1 MGVFLVELGVLL
13 LALALLGAIARRV
26 DLSPIPFFLLAGLVL
41 GEGGI
46 HDVAATEEFIGTAG
60 EIGVLLLLLM
70 LGLEFSAAE
79 FTATLRRHA
88 DSGLVDLLLNAP
100 VGFVAGLLLGY
111 EWQACLALAGITWI
125 SSSGIV
131 ARLLSDLG
139 RMGHRETP
147 VVLSVLVLEDI
158 AMAIY
163 LPLLV
168 VILAG
173 GNALAAGGAVATA
186 LGLVVIVLLSTR
198 LLGHHLGRLLGHQED
213 EQVLLRVLG
222 LMLVVAGVAHLVDAS
237 AAVGAFL
244 VGLAIPAPTAD
255 RARSVLRPL
264 RDLFAAMFF
273 LSFGLEV
280 APSSLTPYL
289 LPAFILGVVSSL
301 TKIVSGGYAAARAG
315 VGRRGRLRAGGAL
328 VARGEFSIVIAG
340 LAASAGHAELGP
352 LASAYVV
359 LLGVVGPVIARFADQ
374 VPTSWRRASA
384 GTVLASVDDSDG
396 AAADPSP
403 ARRAGPYRRRRRN
416 RG

>member
-46 HDVAATEEFIGTAG
+46 HDVASTEEFIGAAG

-79 FTATLRRHA
+79 FTSTLRRHA
-88 DSGLVDLLLNAP
+88 GSGLVDLLLNAP
-100 VGFVAGLLLGY
+100 VGFVAGLVLGY

-131 ARLLSDLG
+131 ARLLNDLG

-147 VVLSVLVLEDI
+147 AVLSVLVLEDI
-158 AMAIY
+158 AMAVY

-168 VILAG
+168 VILTG
-173 GNALAAGGAVATA
+173 GNALAAAVAVAAA
-186 LGLVVIVLLSTR
+186 LGLVVVVLVSTR

-222 LMLVVAGVAHLVDAS
+222 LMLVVAGVTQLVDAS

-244 VGLAIPAPTAD
+244 VGLAIPAPTAH
-255 RARSVLRPL
+255 RARTVLRPL

-289 LPAFILGVVSSL
+289 LPALILGVVSSL
-301 TKIVSGGYAAARAG
+301 TKIVSGGYAAGRAG
-315 VGRRGRLRAGGAL
+315 VGSRGRLRAGGAL

-340 LAASAGHAELGP
+340 LAASAGYVELGP

-374 VPTSWRRASA
+374 APTSWRRVSS
-384 GTVLASVDDSDG
+384 GTTPAPMGDSHG
-396 AAADPSP
+396 AAADSPPSHQ
-403 ARRAGPYRRRRRN
+403 ARPHRRRRGR

>member
-1 MGVFLVELGVLL
+1 MEVFLVELGVLL
-13 LALALLGAIARRV
+13 LALALLGSLARRV
-26 DLSPIPFFLLAGLVL
+26 DLSPIPFFLVAGLVL

-46 HDVAATEEFIGTAG
+46 RDLAATQDFVEAAG

-100 VGFVAGLLLGY
+100 VGFVAGLVLGY

-131 ARLLSDLG
+131 ARLLGDLN
-139 RMGHRETP
+139 RMGNRETP

-158 AMAIY
+158 AMAVY

-168 VILAG
+168 VIISG
-173 GNALAAGGAVATA
+173 GSALAAVVAVAIA
-186 LGLVVIVLLSTR
+186 LGLVTIVLVSTR
-198 LLGHHLGRLLGHQED
+198 AVGPHLGRLLGHRDD
-213 EQVLLRVLG
+213 EQLLLRVLG
-222 LMLVVAGVAHLVDAS
+222 LMLVVAGLTHLVDAS

-244 VGLAIPAPTAD
+244 VGLAIPDSTAV

-280 APSSLTPYL
+280 APASLTPYVV
-289 LPAFILGVVSSL
+289 PALVLGGLSVV
-301 TKIVSGGYAAARAG
+301 TKLVSGGYAAARAG
-315 VGRRGRLRAGGAL
+315 IGRRGRLRAGSAL

-340 LAASAGHAELGP
+340 LAATAGYSEIGP

-359 LLGVVGPVIARFADQ
+359 LLGVAGPLLTRFAGRL
-374 VPTSWRRASA
+374 PTTPPPPPTADAGRRP
-384 GTVLASVDDSDG
+384 GG
-396 AAADPSP
+396 A
-403 ARRAGPYRRRRRN
+403 
-416 RG
+416 

>member
-1 MGVFLVELGVLL
+1 VGVFLVELGVLL
-13 LALALLGAIARRV
+13 LALALLAGLARRM
-26 DLSPIPFFLLAGLVL
+26 DLSAIPFFLLAGLML

-46 HDVAATEEFIGTAG
+46 HDVAATAEFVRAAG

-88 DSGLVDLLLNAP
+88 GSGLVDFLLNAP
-100 VGFVAGLLLGY
+100 VGFAAGLLLGY
-111 EWQACLALAGITWI
+111 EWQACVALAGVTWI
-125 SSSGIV
+125 SSSGII
-131 ARLLSDLG
+131 ARLLSDLN

-158 AMAIY
+158 AMAVY
-163 LPLLV
+163 LPVLV

-173 GNALAAGGAVATA
+173 GSALAGVLAVATA
-186 LGLVVIVLLSTR
+186 LGLVTLVLVSTR
-198 LLGHHLGRLLGHQED
+198 VFGHHLGRLLGHDED

-222 LMLVVAGVAHLVDAS
+222 LMLVVAGVTHLVDAS

-244 VGLAIPAPTAD
+244 VGLAIPGSTAE

-264 RDLFAAMFF
+264 RDLFAALFF

-280 APSSLTPYL
+280 APSSLTPYV
-289 LPAFILGVVSSL
+289 LPALILGVVSSL
-301 TKIVSGGYAAARAG
+301 TKIASGAYAAARAG
-315 VGRRGRLRAGGAL
+315 VGKRGRLRAGGAL

-340 LAASAGHAELGP
+340 LAVSAGYSEMGP

-359 LLGVVGPVIARFADQ
+359 LLGLAGPLVARFADQ
-374 VPTSWRRASA
+374 IPAARP
-384 GTVLASVDDSDG
+384 GT
-396 AAADPSP
+396 AAVGEP
-403 ARRAGPYRRRRRN
+403 
-416 RG
+416 

>member
-1 MGVFLVELGVLL
+1 MGVFLVELGVVL

-46 HDVAATEEFIGTAG
+46 HDVAATEDFIGAAG

-79 FTATLRRHA
+79 FTSTLRRHA

-131 ARLLSDLG
+131 ARLLNDLG

-147 VVLSVLVLEDI
+147 AVLSVLVLEDI
-158 AMAIY
+158 AMAVY

-173 GNALAAGGAVATA
+173 GSALAAVVAVAIA
-186 LGLVVIVLLSTR
+186 LGLVVVVLVSTR

-222 LMLVVAGVAHLVDAS
+222 LMLVVAGVTHLVDAS

-244 VGLAIPAPTAD
+244 VGLAIPGATAD

-280 APSSLTPYL
+280 APASLTPV
-289 LPAFILGVVSSL
+289 PAPG
-301 TKIVSGGYAAARAG
+301 AAP
-315 VGRRGRLRAGGAL
+315 GRRLVPDEDRLRWLRGRARRRRSSWPPACRRSSRGSRRVLHRHRRAGRLRRLHRTGAAGFG
-328 VARGEFSIVIAG
+328 VRRSARCGGSGDRPVRRPG
-340 LAASAGHAELGP
+340 SDL
-352 LASAYVV
+352 LAS
-359 LLGVVGPVIARFADQ
+359 GPGRDH
-374 VPTSWRRASA
+374 P
-384 GTVLASVDDSDG
+384 
-396 AAADPSP
+396 
-403 ARRAGPYRRRRRN
+403 GP
-416 RG
+416 RGRQRWCGR

>member
-1 MGVFLVELGVLL
+1 VGVFLVELGVLL
-13 LALALLGAIARRV
+13 LALALLAALARRV
-26 DLSPIPFFLLAGLVL
+26 DLSPIPFFLLAGLML
-41 GEGGI
+41 GDGGI
-46 HDVAATEEFIGTAG
+46 RDITATEDFVQAAG

-100 VGFVAGLLLGY
+100 IGFVAGVVLGY

-131 ARLLSDLG
+131 ARLLGDLN

-147 VVLSVLVLEDI
+147 AVLSVLVLEDI
-158 AMAIY
+158 AMAVY
-163 LPLLV
+163 LPVLV
-168 VILAG
+168 VVLAG
-173 GNALAAGGAVATA
+173 GSPLAAVVAVVIA
-186 LGLVVIVLLSTR
+186 LGLVTVVLASAR
-198 LLGHHLGRLLGHQED
+198 FLGPHLGRLLGHPED

-222 LMLVVAGVAHLVDAS
+222 LMLVVAGVTHVVDAS

-244 VGLAIPAPTAD
+244 VGLAIPGATAD
-255 RARSVLRPL
+255 RARAVLRPL

-280 APSSLTPYL
+280 APASLTPYL
-289 LPAFILGVVSSL
+289 VPALALGIVSSL
-301 TKIVSGGYAAARAG
+301 GKIASGGYAAARAG
-315 VGRRGRLRAGGAL
+315 VGTRGQLRAGGAL

-340 LAASAGHAELGP
+340 LAATAGHAEVGP

-359 LLGVVGPVIARFADQ
+359 LLGVTGPLLARFADR
-374 VPTSWRRASA
+374 VPIS
-384 GTVLASVDDSDG
+384 
-396 AAADPSP
+396 
-403 ARRAGPYRRRRRN
+403 RRRPGREVPLPPT
-416 RG
+416 

>member
-1 MGVFLVELGVLL
+1 VGAFLVELGVLL
-13 LALALLGAIARRV
+13 LALALLGGLARRL
-26 DLSPIPFFLLAGLVL
+26 DLSAIPFFLLAGLML

-46 HDVAATEEFIGTAG
+46 HDVAATGEFVREAG

-88 DSGLVDLLLNAP
+88 DSGLVDFLLNAP
-100 VGFVAGLLLGY
+100 VGFVAGLVLGY
-111 EWQACLALAGITWI
+111 EWQACVALAGITWI

-131 ARLLSDLG
+131 ARLLSDLN

-147 VVLSVLVLEDI
+147 AVLSVLVLEDI
-158 AMAIY
+158 AMAVY

-173 GNALAAGGAVATA
+173 GSALAGVVAVAIA
-186 LGLVVIVLLSTR
+186 LGLVSLVLVTTR
-198 LLGHHLGRLLGHQED
+198 LFGHHLGRLLGHEED

-222 LMLVVAGVAHLVDAS
+222 LMLVVAGVTHLVDAS

-244 VGLAIPAPTAD
+244 VGLAIPGSTAD

-264 RDLFAAMFF
+264 RDLFAALFF

-289 LPAFILGVVSSL
+289 LPALILGVVSSL
-301 TKIVSGGYAAARAG
+301 TKIVSGGYAAARSG

-340 LAASAGHAELGP
+340 LAAASGYAEVGP

-359 LLGVVGPVIARFADQ
+359 LLGLAGPVIARFADRIPVTRGRQQ
-374 VPTSWRRASA
+374 V
-384 GTVLASVDDSDG
+384 DG
-396 AAADPSP
+396 SMDTAPST
-403 ARRAGPYRRRRRN
+403 
-416 RG
+416 